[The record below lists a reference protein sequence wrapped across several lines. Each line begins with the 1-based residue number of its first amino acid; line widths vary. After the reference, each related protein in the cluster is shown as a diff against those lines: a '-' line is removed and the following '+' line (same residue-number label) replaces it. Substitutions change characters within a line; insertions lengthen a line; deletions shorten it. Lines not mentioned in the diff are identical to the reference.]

1 MCVQLQFVTWLLFV
15 AWLTCVYGWFLAYL
29 GFVEGWLWL
38 VQGFVLGLL
47 KVGLGV

>member
-1 MCVQLQFVTWLLFV
+1 MCVQLRFVTWLFV